1 MKNTVISPYRLYF
14 FMTLHVLFAAGTFVF
29 SKAAAISFADPMVLT
44 VCRGLGCAAL
54 FLIFT
59 GWKIPRPDF
68 SLKEWGRLL
77 VLGVLLVPL
86 NQYCFLRG
94 LQLSVPSHSAL
105 LYAMT
110 PLGVLLLSAGLA
122 GKMPSFRKL
131 SGIFIAFSGVI
142 IVLRPWESGVEVTEL
157 RTGDLWLILAVASWV
172 VYTILASRICR
183 EKNAVVVT
191 AWSLILGVLVML
203 PVAAP
208 SLPSYDF
215 SAISAAG
222 WFGFGYMVVI
232 TSTAM
237 MIMWNVLLKHLTPVQ
252 VAITTNA
259 QPPATTLFAAI
270 MAAAGILPG
279 NQDLG
284 VLFFVGMIL
293 SIAGVVIVQ
302 KSK

>member
-1 MKNTVISPYRLYF
+1 MPNISASTYHLYF
-14 FMTLHVLFAAGTFVF
+14 FMALHVLFAAGTFVF

-44 VCRGLGCAAL
+44 VCRGLGCAAI

-59 GWKIPRPDF
+59 GWKIPLPDF
-68 SLKEWGRLL
+68 SMKEWGRIL
-77 VLGVLLVPL
+77 VLGVLLVPM
-86 NQYCFLRG
+86 NQYCFLKG
-94 LQLSVPSHSAL
+94 LQLTVPGHSAL

-110 PLGVLLLSAGLA
+110 PLGVLLLSAVLS

-131 SGIFIAFSGVI
+131 SGVFIAFSGVI
-142 IVLRPWESGVEVTEL
+142 IVLRPWESGAQVKEL
-157 RTGDLWLILAVASWV
+157 RTGDFWLILAVFSWIG
-172 VYTILASRICR
+172 YTILASDICR
-183 EKNAVVVT
+183 KKNAVVVT

-203 PVAAP
+203 PVA
-208 SLPSYDF
+208 LPSILMFDF
-215 SAISAAG
+215 KAISTAG

-232 TSTAM
+232 TSTLM
-237 MIMWNVLLKHLTPVQ
+237 MIMWNILLKHLTPVQ

-259 QPPATTLFAAI
+259 QPPATTLLAAI

-284 VLFFVGMIL
+284 FLFFLGMVL
-293 SIAGVVIVQ
+293 SLSGVVVIQ